1 MGLIGLIGYQKAQP
15 PKGEALK
22 RSTDI
27 PRYIMCDAP
36 ALCEI
41 GQGRRTVRSN
51 RSNRSNRVS
60 EKTAAEGGGSQAIH
74 GHPGYVMCDAPALCE
89 IAQGRRTTY
98 YTVRASAPEEGIQA
112 SRGAKAT
119 LWGRQHVR
127 CLQRRP

>member
-1 MGLIGLIGYQKAQP
+1 MGLIGSQKRQP
-15 PKGEALK
+15 PKGEALE

-41 GQGRRTVRSN
+41 GQGRHTI
-51 RSNRSNRVS
+51 RSNRVS
-60 EKTAAEGGGSQAIH
+60 EDTTAEGEALKRSTDT
-74 GHPGYVMCDAPALCE
+74 PGYIMCDAPALYE
-89 IAQGRRTTY
+89 IGQGRHTTY
-98 YTVRASAPEEGIQA
+98 YTVRASTPEVGSQA

-119 LWGRQHVR
+119 LWGRQHVC